1 MAFLCHS
8 ATFRLDDCRHAG
20 LCELNF
26 HNDLGPR
33 YAAASQIV
41 NYVTARGLFFWQ
53 EVGEIALAKNAVC
66 NSVSKRRDSSFTDES
81 GNENKTNCL
90 QESKQP
96 QLAKYC
102 HYALFK
108 CCSRC
113 VEIRVGP
120 YVLCVGKHGLFIRDL
135 ATGPALRG
143 RQSDNFGRFNA

>member
-41 NYVTARGLFFWQ
+41 NYVTARGRFFSGRRSGKLRWQKIRYATLFRKD
-53 EVGEIALAKNAVC
+53 V
-66 NSVSKRRDSSFTDES
+66 TDES

-102 HYALFK
+102 HCALFK